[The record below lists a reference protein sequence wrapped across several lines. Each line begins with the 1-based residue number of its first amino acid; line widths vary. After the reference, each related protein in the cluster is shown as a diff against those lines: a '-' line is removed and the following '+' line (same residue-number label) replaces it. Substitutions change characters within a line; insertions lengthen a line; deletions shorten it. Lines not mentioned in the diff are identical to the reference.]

1 MQKQKNNFQAYSQV
15 FIASKYADSKKI
27 YAKRRR
33 ELMQKL
39 DSFCVFA
46 GMQVEPGCE
55 EPFVQTWTKMVQ
67 EPAFLYLTGV
77 NQAGCY
83 LVLDPK
89 TGSETLFIPEK
100 NPFREFWVG
109 RRIGYTKGNSEVSRL
124 TGIADVRPVD
134 ALWDYVASLA
144 RRNAAK
150 KPMTKHAYAYFFES
164 VKDDHNY
171 KLKVA
176 LQKHIRPFGLT
187 VKSCETQHFE
197 NRLVLEDYRVKEAC
211 EAQKVTDDAFRKVLT
226 SMKTFKNERDLM
238 LLLNYEMQKASDG
251 DLAFPT
257 ICAGG
262 ANACCLHYIKN
273 DEAFVSGDL
282 VLLDF
287 GVRIGTLHSD
297 ISRTIPVNGKFNPL
311 QALLY
316 QIVLD
321 ASAEYQKYVR
331 PGVSLREIGHIPWD
345 FIMDALD
352 TRLKRGHAGKY
363 KLMYDRRPHGVSH
376 FIGEQIHEG
385 NPGSRSLDTVLK
397 PGMLISC
404 EPGLYGEFSGIFNGK
419 RISGKIGI
427 RIEDDL
433 LITAKGFRNISFTI
447 PREIEELE
455 RIMRA

>member
-1 MQKQKNNFQAYSQV
+1 
-15 FIASKYADSKKI
+15 
-27 YAKRRR
+27 
-33 ELMQKL
+33 
-39 DSFCVFA
+39 
-46 GMQVEPGCE
+46 
-55 EPFVQTWTKMVQ
+55 
-67 EPAFLYLTGV
+67 
-77 NQAGCY
+77 
-83 LVLDPK
+83 
-89 TGSETLFIPEK
+89 
-100 NPFREFWVG
+100 
-109 RRIGYTKGNSEVSRL
+109 
-124 TGIADVRPVD
+124 
-134 ALWDYVASLA
+134 
-144 RRNAAK
+144 
-150 KPMTKHAYAYFFES
+150 
-164 VKDDHNY
+164 
-171 KLKVA
+171 
-176 LQKHIRPFGLT
+176 
-187 VKSCETQHFE
+187 
-197 NRLVLEDYRVKEAC
+197 
-211 EAQKVTDDAFRKVLT
+211 
-226 SMKTFKNERDLM
+226 
-238 LLLNYEMQKASDG
+238 
-251 DLAFPT
+251 
-257 ICAGG
+257 
-262 ANACCLHYIKN
+262 
-273 DEAFVSGDL
+273 
-282 VLLDF
+282 LDF

-352 TRLKRGHAGKY
+352 TRLKRGHAGKF
-363 KLMYDRRPHGVSH
+363 KLLYDRRPHGVSH

-419 RISGKIGI
+419 RVSGKIGI